1 MVQYKGN
8 RDVDLWRQ
16 LEEDEKL
23 RQYLVAQGK
32 RWTHTCP
39 ECGRTFEN
47 DEPEKGYL
55 CDECGRKAIQ
65 RLREEWEQE
74 LRDMERKSARR
85 SVPSFKSEY
94 ARLKS
99 SGHYIDDKEPKKWIE
114 FWQMCE
120 RNDKSYQE
128 MMRKG
133 R

>member
-16 LEEDEKL
+16 LKEDEKL

-32 RWTHTCP
+32 KWTHTCP

-65 RLREEWEQE
+65 KLREEWEQE
-74 LRDMERKSARR
+74 LRDMERKPARR
-85 SVPSFKSEY
+85 SVPSLESEY
-94 ARLKS
+94 ERLKK
-99 SGHYIDDKEPKKWIE
+99 SGHYIDDDNKEQWIQ

-120 RNDKSYQE
+120 RNDKNLKE
-128 MMRKG
+128 MMRKS
-133 R
+133 

>member
-16 LEEDEKL
+16 LKEDEKL

-32 RWTHTCP
+32 KWTHTCP
-39 ECGRTFEN
+39 ECGRTFEH
-47 DEPEKGYL
+47 DDPEKGYL

-74 LRDMERKSARR
+74 LRDMERKPTRR
-85 SVPSFKSEY
+85 SVPSLESEY
-94 ARLKS
+94 ERLKK
-99 SGHYIDDKEPKKWIE
+99 SGHYIDDDNKEQWIQ

-120 RNDKSYQE
+120 RNDKNLKE
-128 MMRKG
+128 MMRKS
-133 R
+133 